1 MSDEFIPIA
10 RPEISE
16 EEIAEVIDSLRSG
29 WITYGPKTQQFEA
42 EFAEA
47 VGAKFAVG
55 LNSCTAG
62 MHLALIAAGIG
73 PGDEVIT
80 TPITFSA
87 TVNVIV
93 HVGATPVLADV
104 CAEDLN
110 IDPDAIAAKIT
121 PRTRALMP
129 MHYGGQAC
137 RMDEIMDLAR
147 RHNLTVIEDA
157 AHAAGAA
164 YRGRQIGSIGHAS
177 AFSFYPTKN
186 MTTSEGGMLTTDDS
200 ELAEMTRV
208 LRKHG
213 LSTDAWKRHRPDGN
227 SFYDVI
233 APGFNYA
240 MTDIQAAIGRG
251 QLKRLPEFNARRT
264 EIAAR
269 YTEGLEGIEEIET
282 PVTRPEV
289 THSWHLYV
297 IRLKLEGLRIGRN
310 EFEKELRARKI
321 GTSVNFIPIH
331 YHSYYREGFGFH
343 KGDYPVAED
352 AFERMLSLPMYP
364 GMTDKDVDR
373 IVAAVEEIVEQHRAQ
388 A

>member
-10 RPEISE
+10 RPDVSE

-47 VGAKFAVG
+47 TGAKFAVA

-121 PRTRALMP
+121 PRTKALLP

-147 RHNLTVIEDA
+147 RHNLKVIEDA

-164 YRGRQIGSIGHAS
+164 YKGRQIGSIGHAS

-186 MTTSEGGMLTTDDS
+186 MTTSEGGMLTTDDPD
-200 ELAEMTRV
+200 LAEMTRV

-227 SFYDVI
+227 SFYDVV
-233 APGFNYA
+233 APGFNYC
-240 MTDIQAAIGRG
+240 MTDVQAAIGRG
-251 QLKRLPEFNARRT
+251 QLKRLPEFNARRA

-269 YTEGLEGIEEIET
+269 YIAGLEAIEEIET

-289 THSWHLYV
+289 THGWHLYV
-297 IRLKLEGLRIGRN
+297 IRLKLDGLRIGRN

-364 GMTDKDVDR
+364 GMTDEDVDR
-373 IVAAVEEIVEQHRAQ
+373 IVGAVEEIVEQHRA
-388 A
+388 

>member
-1 MSDEFIPIA
+1 LSDEFIPIA
-10 RPEISE
+10 KPDVSE

-29 WITYGPKTQQFEA
+29 WITYGPKTQLFET

-47 VGAKFAVG
+47 VGAKYAVA

-121 PRTRALMP
+121 SRTKALMP

-137 RMDEIMDLAR
+137 RMDEIMELAR
-147 RHNLTVIEDA
+147 RHNLKVIEDA

-164 YRGRQIGSIGHAS
+164 YKGRPIGAIGDAA

-186 MTTSEGGMLTTDDS
+186 MTTSEGGMLTTDDAD
-200 ELAEMTRV
+200 LAEMTRV

-227 SFYDVI
+227 SFYDVV

-240 MTDIQAAIGRG
+240 MTDVQAAVGRG
-251 QLKRLPEFNARRT
+251 QLKRLPEFNARRAA
-264 EIAAR
+264 IAAR
-269 YTEGLEGIEEIET
+269 YNAGLAGIEEIET
-282 PVTRPEV
+282 PVTRPEI
-289 THSWHLYV
+289 THGWHLYV

-364 GMTDKDVDR
+364 GMTDEDVDR
-373 IVAAVEEIVEQHRAQ
+373 IVAGVEEIVEQHRA
-388 A
+388 

>member
-1 MSDEFIPIA
+1 LPEEFIPIA
-10 RPEISE
+10 RPDVSE

-47 VGAKFAVG
+47 VGTKHAVA

-62 MHLALIAAGIG
+62 MHLALIAAGVG

-93 HVGATPVLADV
+93 HVGATPILADI
-104 CAEDLN
+104 CIDDLN
-110 IDPDAIAAKIT
+110 IDPDAVAAKIT
-121 PRTRALMP
+121 PRTKAIMP

-137 RMDEIMDLAR
+137 RMDELMELAR
-147 RHNLTVIEDA
+147 RHSLKVIEDA

-164 YRGRQIGSIGHAS
+164 YKGRPIGCIGDAA

-186 MTTSEGGMLTTDDS
+186 MTTSEGGMLTTNDG
-200 ELAEMTRV
+200 ELAEMTRM

-227 SFYDVI
+227 SFYDVV

-240 MTDIQAAIGRG
+240 MTDLQAAIGRG
-251 QLKRLPEFNARRT
+251 QLKRLPEFNARRS
-264 EIAAR
+264 EIAAS
-269 YTEGLEGIEEIET
+269 YNAGLEGIEEIET

-289 THSWHLYV
+289 THGWHLYV
-297 IRLKLEGLRIGRN
+297 IRLKLEGLRIDRN
-310 EFEKELRARKI
+310 QFEQQLRARKI

-331 YHSYYREGFGFH
+331 YHTYYREGFGFT

-352 AFERMLSLPMYP
+352 AFERMLSLPMFP
-364 GMTDKDVDR
+364 GMTDADVDR
-373 IVAAVEEIVEQHRAQ
+373 IVAAVEEIVEEHRV
-388 A
+388 